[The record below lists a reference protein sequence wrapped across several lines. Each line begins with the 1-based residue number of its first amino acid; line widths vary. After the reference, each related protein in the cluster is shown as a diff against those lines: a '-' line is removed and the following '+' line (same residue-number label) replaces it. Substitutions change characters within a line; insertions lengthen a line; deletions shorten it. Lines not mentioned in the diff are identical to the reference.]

1 MTVGTT
7 PPTASITSPA
17 SPTLS
22 PPSSIAIHFSEPVE
36 NFTLQDLQ
44 LTLTSTSG
52 GAAASEPLEGAI
64 LTTTDTQN
72 WTLGNLAGL
81 TTASGTYV
89 LTLVGLGSTVTD
101 TFGNPLLTSAS
112 TSFTVDTTVPT
123 VATPAIATPEI
134 VTGTTTDLSVLGAD
148 TATGEG
154 GLTYTWTATTLPN
167 GAAMPTFSDNGSNA
181 AKDTT
186 ATFSMAGTYGIT
198 VTITDPYG
206 LSTSSSVSVTVN
218 QTPTSIFNSGQ
229 PPTATATVF
238 DQFGN
243 PLANQPTFEPGS
255 DTITNSLVFD
265 SNVTLLPAAES
276 TLTISGGI
284 SGKGGLTINAAGTVV
299 LSGDNGYTGG
309 TTVSAGTL
317 VLSNSSAIAFNT
329 SLTVG
334 AGGVFIFD
342 PLAMAAPATAVAPAS
357 PARQSGRYSRCVQ
370 RCIGR
375 NLQHHEGNDRAGWH
389 RRGFA
394 EPAILDGTRGRN
406 RRKSSVRAQRSVAG
420 RSACDVAGSAISRCR
435 RIGYASRGQA
445 RLVVNCPEGCWG
457 PGLAGSGCNQL
468 GQFGPAA

>member
-1 MTVGTT
+1 MGTT

-334 AGGVFIFD
+334 AGRGLHLRSIGHGGSSYSRGSCER
-342 PLAMAAPATAVAPAS
+342 PLAS
-357 PARQSGRYSRCVQ
+357 PANASRCVQ

-420 RSACDVAGSAISRCR
+420 RSACDVAGSAISHCR